1 MPVKAPEAQR
11 SQWRRCAPRGD
22 DFKQYKQLG
31 NFPKL
36 VHAWQFIRGLP
47 QHGAC
52 AIVVQFISESTNM
65 HFIGA
70 LLVNRT
76 KIMHICSASAPRA
89 APQLARPP

>member
-1 MPVKAPEAQR
+1 MRLK
-11 SQWRRCAPRGD
+11 GD

-36 VHAWQFIRGLP
+36 VHAVQLIKRLP

-52 AIVVQFISESTNM
+52 TKVVQFIFNHANM
-65 HFIGA
+65 HLFGA
-70 LLVNRT
+70 FCEIRT